1 MQESRGC
8 GIYKNEFMG
17 EGIKENLY
25 NYFCLNLTAIY
36 LHFEWNIRRYKM
48 LWDWLAEFHVNVLRL
63 RNLGKEMHVRLRVSD
78 LVIPVS
84 LDGERN

>member
-25 NYFCLNLTAIY
+25 NYFCLTLTAIY
-36 LHFEWNIRRYKM
+36 LHFEWNIPRYKM
-48 LWDWLAEFHVNVLRL
+48 LWDCIRMNSWV
-63 RNLGKEMHVRLRVSD
+63 KELKKTSTTIFV
-78 LVIPVS
+78 
-84 LDGERN
+84 